1 MNTFH
6 CWTTMKNKIQATYPQ
21 SVFQTTSAETI
32 YVADFTERTD
42 SKRKVEI
49 HASLPAVPDGDE
61 TMDCLK
67 LNNKQPLSL
76 DFCLF
81 DDHQFKD
88 EEGKDISHC
97 ECCFFPTLNDER
109 SFVAFVEIKDCKA
122 KNVATYKDK
131 MKEQILSTVHL
142 FRSSGIVDEQ
152 KVYGILSFPRKKKML
167 FNDFPYRDIYETTRW
182 VKDYGIHLVAANEVN
197 VNRNGMVTV

>member
-1 MNTFH
+1 
-6 CWTTMKNKIQATYPQ
+6 MKSKIQTAYSQ
-21 SVFQTTSAETI
+21 SVVQSTSAETI
-32 YVADFTERTD
+32 YVADFTERTN
-42 SKRKVEI
+42 SARKVEI
-49 HASLPAVPDGDE
+49 HTAEPCVPDSGE
-61 TMDCLK
+61 SMDCLK
-67 LNNKQPLSL
+67 VNNRDKVGLE
-76 DFCLF
+76 FCLF

-97 ECCFFPTLNDER
+97 ECCFFPTENASGLG
-109 SFVAFVEIKDCKA
+109 FVEIKDCKA
-122 KNVATYKDK
+122 KNVATYKEK

>member
-1 MNTFH
+1 
-6 CWTTMKNKIQATYPQ
+6 MKSKILTAFPQ
-21 SVFQTTSAETI
+21 SVFQSTSAETI
-32 YVADFTERTD
+32 YVADFTERTN
-42 SKRKVEI
+42 SARKVEI
-49 HASLPAVPDGDE
+49 HTAEPCVPDSGE
-61 TMDCLK
+61 SMDCLK
-67 LNNKQPLSL
+67 VNNRDKVGLE
-76 DFCLF
+76 FCLF

-97 ECCFFPTLNDER
+97 ECCFFPTENASGLG
-109 SFVAFVEIKDCKA
+109 FVEIKDCKA

>member
-1 MNTFH
+1 
-6 CWTTMKNKIQATYPQ
+6 MKSKIQTAYSQ
-21 SVFQTTSAETI
+21 SVFQSTSAETI
-32 YVADFTERTD
+32 YVADFTERTN
-42 SKRKVEI
+42 SARKVEI
-49 HASLPAVPDGDE
+49 HTAEPCVPDSGE
-61 TMDCLK
+61 SMDCLK
-67 LNNKQPLSL
+67 VNNRDKVGLE
-76 DFCLF
+76 FCLF

-97 ECCFFPTLNDER
+97 ECCFFPTENASGLG
-109 SFVAFVEIKDCKA
+109 FVEIKDCKA

-142 FRSSGIVDEQ
+142 FRSSGIIDKQ

-197 VNRNGMVTV
+197 VTANGFITI

>member
-1 MNTFH
+1 
-6 CWTTMKNKIQATYPQ
+6 MKSKIQIVYSQ
-21 SVFQTTSAETI
+21 SVFQSTSAETI
-32 YVADFTERTD
+32 YVADFTERTN
-42 SKRKVEI
+42 SARKVEI
-49 HASLPAVPDGDE
+49 HTAEPCVPDSGE
-61 TMDCLK
+61 SMDCLK
-67 LNNKQPLSL
+67 VNNRDKVGLE
-76 DFCLF
+76 FCLF

-88 EEGKDISHC
+88 EQGKDISHC
-97 ECCFFPTLNDER
+97 ECCFFPTENASGLG
-109 SFVAFVEIKDCKA
+109 FVEIKDCKA

>member
-1 MNTFH
+1 
-6 CWTTMKNKIQATYPQ
+6 MKSKIQTAYPQ
-21 SVFQTTSAETI
+21 SVFQSTSAETI
-32 YVADFTERTD
+32 YVADFTERTN
-42 SKRKVEI
+42 SARKVEI
-49 HASLPAVPDGDE
+49 HTAEPCVPDSSE
-61 TMDCLK
+61 SMDCLK
-67 LNNKQPLSL
+67 VNNRDKVGLE
-76 DFCLF
+76 FCLF

-88 EEGKDISHC
+88 EEGKDIGHC
-97 ECCFFPTLNDER
+97 ECCFFPTENASSLG
-109 SFVAFVEIKDCKA
+109 FVEIKDCKA

-131 MKEQILSTVHL
+131 MKEQILSSVHL
-142 FRSSGIVDEQ
+142 FRSSGIIDKQ

>member
-1 MNTFH
+1 
-6 CWTTMKNKIQATYPQ
+6 MKNKIQTVYPQ
-21 SVFQTTSAETI
+21 SVFQSTSAETI
-32 YVADFTERTD
+32 YVADFTERTN
-42 SKRKVEI
+42 SVRKVEI
-49 HASLPAVPDGDE
+49 HTEIPCLPDSSEA
-61 TMDCLK
+61 MDCLK
-67 LNNKQPLSL
+67 LNNRDKVELE
-76 DFCLF
+76 FCLF

-88 EEGKDISHC
+88 EQGKDISHC
-97 ECCFFPTLNDER
+97 ECCFFPTENASGL
-109 SFVAFVEIKDCKA
+109 FFVEIKDCKA

-152 KVYGILSFPRKKKML
+152 KIYGILSFPRKKKML

>member
-1 MNTFH
+1 
-6 CWTTMKNKIQATYPQ
+6 MKNKIQTAYSQ
-21 SVFQTTSAETI
+21 SVFQSTSAETI
-32 YVADFTERTD
+32 YVADFTERTN
-42 SKRKVEI
+42 SARKVEI
-49 HASLPAVPDGDE
+49 HTEMPCVPDSSE
-61 TMDCLK
+61 AMDCLK
-67 LNNKQPLSL
+67 LNNRDKVEF

-88 EEGKDISHC
+88 EQGKDISHC
-97 ECCFFPTLNDER
+97 ECCFFPTENASGLG
-109 SFVAFVEIKDCKA
+109 FVEIKDCKA
-122 KNVATYKDK
+122 KNVATYKNK

>member
-1 MNTFH
+1 
-6 CWTTMKNKIQATYPQ
+6 MKSKIQTAYPQ
-21 SVFQTTSAETI
+21 SVFQSTSAETI
-32 YVADFTERTD
+32 YVADFTERTN
-42 SKRKVEI
+42 STRKVEI
-49 HASLPAVPDGDE
+49 HTAEPCVPDSGE
-61 TMDCLK
+61 SMDCLK
-67 LNNKQPLSL
+67 VNNRDKVGLE
-76 DFCLF
+76 FCLF

-97 ECCFFPTLNDER
+97 ECCFFPTENASGLG
-109 SFVAFVEIKDCKA
+109 FVEIKDCKA

>member
-1 MNTFH
+1 
-6 CWTTMKNKIQATYPQ
+6 MKSKIQTAYSQ
-21 SVFQTTSAETI
+21 SVVQSTSAGTI
-32 YVADFTERTD
+32 YMADFTERTN
-42 SKRKVEI
+42 SVRKVEI
-49 HASLPAVPDGDE
+49 HTEIPCVPDSSE
-61 TMDCLK
+61 AMDCLK
-67 LNNKQPLSL
+67 LNNRDKVEFE
-76 DFCLF
+76 FCLF

-88 EEGKDISHC
+88 EQGKDISHC
-97 ECCFFPTLNDER
+97 ECCFFPTENASGLG
-109 SFVAFVEIKDCKA
+109 FVEIKDCKA

>member
-1 MNTFH
+1 
-6 CWTTMKNKIQATYPQ
+6 MKNKIQTAYPQ
-21 SVFQTTSAETI
+21 SVFQSTSAETI
-32 YVADFTERTD
+32 YVADFTERTN
-42 SKRKVEI
+42 SARKVEI
-49 HASLPAVPDGDE
+49 HTAEPCVPDSGE
-61 TMDCLK
+61 SMDCLK
-67 LNNKQPLSL
+67 VNNRDKVGLE
-76 DFCLF
+76 FCLF

-97 ECCFFPTLNDER
+97 ECCFFPTENASGLG
-109 SFVAFVEIKDCKA
+109 FVEIKDCKA

-197 VNRNGMVTV
+197 VTANDFITI